1 MAHPPR
7 LVYLLGSAQRRL
19 QQWIA
24 AQQERAALSGTRP
37 PTPAQAGVLFVLARS
52 DGVAMGQLA
61 EALDLAPSA
70 ASGLAQRMEALDWVA
85 RRPSPHDARTL
96 QLWLLPAGQ
105 AQLPAL
111 RTATQ
116 SINQRLT
123 AGFTDAELHTV
134 ARWLEHVQ
142 TLGDSHD

>member
-1 MAHPPR
+1 MA
-7 LVYLLGSAQRRL
+7 
-19 QQWIA
+19 
-24 AQQERAALSGTRP
+24 
-37 PTPAQAGVLFVLARS
+37 
-52 DGVAMGQLA
+52 
-61 EALDLAPSA
+61 
-70 ASGLAQRMEALDWVA
+70 
-85 RRPSPHDARTL
+85 
-96 QLWLLPAGQ
+96 
-105 AQLPAL
+105 AL

>member
-24 AQQERAALSGTRP
+24 VQQERAALSGARP

-70 ASGLAQRMEALDWVA
+70 ASGLAQRMEALGWVA

-105 AQLPAL
+105 AQLPGL

-116 SINQRLT
+116 CINQRLT

-142 TLGDSHD
+142 TLGAPHD